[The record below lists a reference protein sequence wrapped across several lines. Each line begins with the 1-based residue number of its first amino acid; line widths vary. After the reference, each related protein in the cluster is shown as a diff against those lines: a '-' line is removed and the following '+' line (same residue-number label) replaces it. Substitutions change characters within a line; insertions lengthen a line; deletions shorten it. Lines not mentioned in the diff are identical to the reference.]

1 MMMTFSIMVLII
13 LIASIMMIMNIIIS
27 KKKKLDREKTS
38 PFECGF
44 DPLSSTR
51 TPFSLRFYLISIIF
65 LIFDIEI
72 IILFPL
78 MPSLWGSSPMT
89 WLFSFMFFSIILIWG
104 LYIEWNE
111 GSLFWMT

>member
-1 MMMTFSIMVLII
+1 MLMFLIMILLTTLISLIMI
-13 LIASIMMIMNIIIS
+13 LINMSIS
-27 KKKKLDREKTS
+27 KKKMSDREKSS

-51 TPFSLRFYLISIIF
+51 TPFSLHFYLISIIF

-78 MPSLWGSSPMT
+78 IPAMWFSNPLTWMT
-89 WLFSFMFFSIILIWG
+89 TILMFSMILIGG

-111 GSLFWMT
+111 GSLFWMD

>member
-1 MMMTFSIMVLII
+1 MFMMMYMFTACLI
-13 LIASIMMIMNIIIS
+13 LTMIMMSINMIIS
-27 KKKKLDREKTS
+27 KKKMTDREKSS

-72 IILFPL
+72 VILFPL
-78 MPSLWGSSPMT
+78 IPSTWFSNPMI
-89 WLFSFMFFSIILIWG
+89 WIMMFLIFSIMLIWG
-104 LYIEWNE
+104 VILEWND
-111 GSLFWMT
+111 GSLYWMK

>member
-1 MMMTFSIMVLII
+1 MIMIIYIIMSIMLII
-13 LIASIMMIMNIIIS
+13 LIMFSLNMLIS
-27 KKKKLDREKTS
+27 KKKMMNREKSS

-72 IILFPL
+72 IILFP
-78 MPSLWGSSPMT
+78 MIYSLWHSNT
-89 WLFSFMFFSIILIWG
+89 YIWLITSMIFTTLLIMGLFMEWKQG
-104 LYIEWNE
+104 ALYWIK
-111 GSLFWMT
+111 

>member
-1 MMMTFSIMVLII
+1 MMLISSLFL
-13 LIASIMMIMNIIIS
+13 LITIIIMIMLIMNLIIS
-27 KKKKLDREKTS
+27 KKMHSHREKAS

-78 MPSLWGSSPMT
+78 IPSMWFSNPLIWLTSIL
-89 WLFSFMFFSIILIWG
+89 LFSLILIWG
-104 LYIEWNE
+104 IYIEWND
-111 GSLFWMT
+111 GSLYWMQ

>member
-1 MMMTFSIMVLII
+1 MMLMIMLMMLII
-13 LIASIMMIMNIIIS
+13 TIVLTLLILNKIIS
-27 KKKKLDREKTS
+27 KKTLLDREKIS

-44 DPLSSTR
+44 DPMSSTR

-78 MPSLWGSSPMT
+78 IPAMWFSHPKIWLISFF
-89 WLFSFMFFSIILIWG
+89 LFSLILIWG
-104 LYIEWNE
+104 IYIEWNE
-111 GSLFWMT
+111 GSLFWMK